1 MSLLIIEMGDLTYCD
16 LSDALECNADF
27 SKYIVDETT
36 KLPIHANMD
45 VTYSVKKY
53 YHNRKF
59 YVTQKWLNKSGSIL
73 KNIIIHL
80 TIFLILLLFLKEIC
94 PMQICFFVMELTI

>member
-1 MSLLIIEMGDLTYCD
+1 MCD

-45 VTYSVKKY
+45 VIYSVKKY

-59 YVTQKWLNKSGSIL
+59 YCNTKVAQ
-73 KNIIIHL
+73 
-80 TIFLILLLFLKEIC
+80 
-94 PMQICFFVMELTI
+94 

>member
-1 MSLLIIEMGDLTYCD
+1 MTYCD

-73 KNIIIHL
+73 KEYNH
-80 TIFLILLLFLKEIC
+80 TFNYFFDFVAFLKGNLSNANLL
-94 PMQICFFVMELTI
+94 FVMELTI